1 MDRSTGPVVV
11 LLVGLPGVGKTQLA
25 RSLAPE
31 IGAVVL
37 NRDQIRDAIFPEL
50 YLDYSAE
57 QNEVATATLLNV
69 LDYLLAKPRPRFVI
83 LDGKPFSRRDEIA
96 AVKARVDAHAAEL
109 VILHCVATP
118 EVIADRL
125 RSDLADPRNVRA
137 QRNPEKAARI
147 SDAFQQIDL
156 PHVTID
162 TTRPTDVVLRDC
174 VSHIAALTG
183 RPSP

>member
-1 MDRSTGPVVV
+1 MDRGTAPFVV
-11 LLVGLPGVGKTQLA
+11 LLVGLPGVGKTRLA
-25 RSLAPE
+25 RGLATE

-37 NRDQIRDAIFPEL
+37 NRDEIRDGIFPEP

-57 QNEVATATLLNV
+57 QNEVATTTLLNV

-96 AVKARVDAHAAEL
+96 AVKARADEHGAEL
-109 VILHCVATP
+109 VIVHCVAAP
-118 EVIADRL
+118 EVVADRL

-137 QRNPEKAARI
+137 RRNPEKAARI
-147 SDAFQQIDL
+147 HDAFQQIEL

-162 TTRPTDVVLRDC
+162 TARPADVVLRDC
-174 VSHIAALTG
+174 ANHIAALAG